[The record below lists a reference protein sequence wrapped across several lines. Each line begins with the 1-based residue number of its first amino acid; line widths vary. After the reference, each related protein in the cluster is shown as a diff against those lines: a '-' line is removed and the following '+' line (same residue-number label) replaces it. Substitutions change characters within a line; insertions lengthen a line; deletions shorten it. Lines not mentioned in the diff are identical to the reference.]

1 MTLADALL
9 EIDTVVQGWR
19 ADEIAALRAKEPDRA
34 HECAVRIAAL
44 EYLREQ
50 IVTKALQN
58 RSA

>member
-1 MTLADALL
+1 MTLADALI
-9 EIDTVVQGWR
+9 EVDTLVQGWR

-50 IVTKALQN
+50 IVTKVGK
-58 RSA
+58 